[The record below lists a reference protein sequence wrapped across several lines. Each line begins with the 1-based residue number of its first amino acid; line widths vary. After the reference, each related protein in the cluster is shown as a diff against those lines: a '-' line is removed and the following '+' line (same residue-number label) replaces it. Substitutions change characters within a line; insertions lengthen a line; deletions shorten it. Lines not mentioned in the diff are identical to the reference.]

1 MKLRKRLIIVS
12 GLCLAMGAWAIS
24 SVALE
29 SSARGFAEIE
39 YDRAENDVARI
50 NEAFRNAIAALHTKS
65 ADWANWDDT
74 YQFIGN
80 RNREYIESNLDRSS
94 LEGIL
99 IDLILII
106 SPEKESITA
115 VGVPDGKGAL
125 PDSQEILRQLR
136 TGKKLD
142 PTVGHSGYLIVHG
155 QPILVSVRPVFRT
168 GAETGSRGWILFA
181 QRLDARL
188 QGDLRRLTRYPIK
201 FRVTDHALSGSA
213 PSSSESR
220 DRRSEVR
227 VLSEDELLGTSVAY
241 DLFGRPSL
249 QLDTVFNRRVYAYG
263 KVVGKNTVAQV
274 LAVAAFFALVIMFIF
289 ERFVLRRLRK
299 LHEQVASIGAEVD
312 GARVR
317 LDGQDELA
325 SLANQVNT
333 MLSRIEDGSSAL
345 RESEEQLRSHNENLE
360 HLVAERTAEIE
371 RSAAALRESE
381 ERLRLQNE
389 NLEQLV
395 DSRTREIEHQAFH
408 DKLTGLPNRA
418 LFMDRLT
425 CALTKASRSGLGT
438 AVMFIDLDNFKLI
451 NDSLGHD
458 KGDLLLIT
466 VADRLSECVRA
477 GDTVARLGGDE
488 FTLLLE
494 GVESTSRAEEVAD
507 RILAALRKPIPVG
520 TSEIFTG
527 ASIGLAISHDGQC
540 SAQDLLKH
548 ADVAMYRAKAT
559 GKSTYVVFDEHMN
572 AHAVERLELE
582 TALRKAIDQGTMSL
596 AYQPI
601 VDLASGQIIGVETL
615 SRWNHPERG
624 EVSPAQFIPIAEDTG
639 LIVTL
644 GNWVL
649 EEACRQAVE
658 WVEQMSDRPF
668 TISVNVSG
676 RQLKRDDIVERVSAA
691 LDKSGLPADR
701 LKLELTETVLLDDG
715 EEIAIKLRSLKQ
727 LGVKLALDDFGTGY
741 SSLSTLRSFPI
752 DTLKVDQA
760 FIRMLEDES
769 EALAIVE
776 AITSLARTMRMDVT
790 AEGVET
796 ESQERLLKQLGV
808 SCGQGYHFARPMPA
822 AEFCALINTGFRS
835 LAA

>member
-24 SVALE
+24 SVALD

-39 YDRAENDVARI
+39 YDRAQNDVARI
-50 NEAFRNAIAALHTKS
+50 NEAFRNAITALHTKS

-74 YQFIGN
+74 YNFIGD
-80 RNREYIESNLDRSS
+80 RNREYVESNLDISS
-94 LEGIL
+94 LEGIR
-99 IDLILII
+99 IDLIMIL
-106 SPEKESITA
+106 SPQAESIIA
-115 VGVPDGKGAL
+115 VGVPDGKGAV

-142 PTVGHSGYLIVHG
+142 PTVGHSGYVIVHG
-155 QPILVSVRPVFRT
+155 QPTLVSVRPVFRT

-201 FRVTDHALSGSA
+201 FRVADDAVAASGS
-213 PSSSESR
+213 SR
-220 DRRSEVR
+220 ENRSLVK

-312 GARVR
+312 GARVK

-360 HLVAERTAEIE
+360 QMVAERTAEIE

-418 LFMDRLT
+418 LFMDRLS
-425 CALTKASRSGLGT
+425 CALTKSGRSGMST

-494 GVESTSRAEEVAD
+494 GVESTARAEEVAD
-507 RILAALRKPIPVG
+507 RILATLRKPIPVG

-527 ASIGLAISHDGQC
+527 ASIGLAITHDGHG

-615 SRWNHPERG
+615 SRWAHPTRG
-624 EVSPAQFIPIAEDTG
+624 DISPAQFIPIAEDTG

-649 EEACRQAVE
+649 EEACRQATE
-658 WVEQMSDRPF
+658 WIELMSDRPF

-691 LDKSGLPADR
+691 LEKSGLPAER

-796 ESQERLLKQLGV
+796 ASQERLLKQLGV
-808 SCGQGYHFARPMPA
+808 SCGQGYFFARPMPA
-822 AEFCALINTGFRS
+822 AELRALISTGPRS